1 MQHKSFLSKKYIT
14 MAGTGGGVLGAWLSD
29 DVLMNLG
36 PLTFIVTSVT
46 EGQVLWL
53 TRIYNIWSGASMLS
67 NELEGK
73 RISYRNEY
81 MLYN

>member
-1 MQHKSFLSKKYIT
+1 
-14 MAGTGGGVLGAWLSD
+14 
-29 DVLMNLG
+29 MNLG
-36 PLTFIVTSVT
+36 PLTLIVTSAT

-53 TRIYNIWSGASMLS
+53 TRIYNIWSGGSVLS

-73 RISYRNEY
+73 RIFYRNEY

>member
-53 TRIYNIWSGASMLS
+53 TRIYNIWSGAFNVEQWVGREKDFLQKWVYA
-67 NELEGK
+67 L
-73 RISYRNEY
+73 
-81 MLYN
+81 